1 MPPLKKEKR
10 AKMYNLID
18 YCVTT
23 LLSTQAFHFFFT
35 TWNTFKQINVS
46 VECGKSAKEFFQPAG
61 K

>member
-1 MPPLKKEKR
+1 
-10 AKMYNLID
+10 MYILID